1 VEVTNLGRTG
11 LIRENQVVRS
21 REKALKGGNPKSV
34 IGMKQGREVL
44 EEVNRQEGL
53 KP

>member
-1 VEVTNLGRTG
+1 VEVTNLGRAG
-11 LIRENQVVRS
+11 WFREMLTARS

-44 EEVNRQEGL
+44 EEASRQEGL